1 MPRLSSFY
9 GITIAMYWREHNHPV
24 AHFHAQY
31 AEHRASIA
39 VDGTLLAGSLP
50 PRALQLVR
58 EWAELHAEE
67 LHANWQRVRAL
78 EPLVAI
84 EPLP

>member
-1 MPRLSSFY
+1 
-9 GITIAMYWREHNHPV
+9 
-24 AHFHAQY
+24 
-31 AEHRASIA
+31 
-39 VDGTLLAGSLP
+39 VDGALLAGSLP